1 MLSLILIF
9 ILLNPLSNVYPVDK
23 PFFDSATLLRSVRNN
38 QKESMPIKINSENI
52 GVKVSAKR
60 FAAIDLASGQLLLQK
75 DSNLRQSIAS
85 ITKLMT
91 ALVILDQ
98 KPDWQKEVVLN
109 KDDETIGAFAHI
121 YRGEQVRFID
131 LWKSALVASDNNS
144 ITAMIRALGISR
156 DQFVTLMNRKADEL
170 NMDYTD
176 FSDPTGLNERNL
188 STALD
193 VARLLQNAM
202 QKNEIRESVLQP
214 DYSIKILNSKRKSKI
229 NNTDVLVGSFLNDQK
244 HGYELIGGKTG
255 YLDEAGY
262 CLAVIITKDGRP
274 VLIVVLNS
282 ASIQDRFQD
291 VKAIADWIYSNY
303 EWPK

>member
-1 MLSLILIF
+1 LIF
-9 ILLNPLSNVYPVDK
+9 ILLNPLSNVYPIDK
-23 PFFDSATLLRSVRNN
+23 PFFVNGE
-38 QKESMPIKINSENI
+38 KELKSSPDKINPDNI

-60 FAAIDLASGQLLLQK
+60 FVALDLESGRLLLQK
-75 DSNLRQSIAS
+75 DSNLRQPIAS

-98 KPDWQKEVVLN
+98 QPNWLAEVTLEQR
-109 KDDETIGAFAHI
+109 DETIGAFPHV

-131 LWKSALVASDNNS
+131 LWKTALVASDNNS
-144 ITAMIRALGISR
+144 ILAMIRALSFSK
-156 DQFVTLMNRKADEL
+156 DEFVLLMNKKADEIG
-170 NMDYTD
+170 MDFTD
-176 FSDPTGLNERNL
+176 FEDPTGLDEKNL

-193 VARLLQNAM
+193 VARLIQSAM
-202 QKNEIRESVLQP
+202 EKNEIRESVLQP
-214 DYSIKILNSKRKSKI
+214 SYSFKILNSKRKNKV

-255 YLDEAGY
+255 YLNEAGF
-262 CLAVIITKDGRP
+262 CLGVMISRDNHS

-291 VKAIADWIYSNY
+291 VKAIADWVYSNY